1 MIDIITDIP
10 VSDQDHIKN
19 AIRNEVTQQKDDVR
33 YALRRLMMK
42 LIILSVLG
50 VAILALWL
58 YLSATTETVGVE
70 ILSIMDWVCVWEATG
85 IVILQRP
92 ELQRVCGSIL
102 NG

>member
-33 YALRRLMMK
+33 CALRRLMMK

-70 ILSIMDWVCVWEATG
+70 ILSIMGWVCVWEATS